1 MRSDLQG
8 QPVEDKVSVD
18 MSPTRATTRG
28 EPSSPKPSVRT
39 KAPFLEFFA
48 GSGLVTHALSRHFEA
63 VWANDIS
70 EKKAEVYRAN
80 HGHDRFHLGP
90 IEEVAGESLPPA
102 VLSWASFPCQD
113 LSLAGDIAGIHGERS
128 GLVWQWLRVMD
139 ETKKRIPTLAIENV
153 AGLVSAHGGSHY
165 RSLHDALA
173 GRGYRVGAMLLDA
186 ARWIPQSRPRVFVV
200 AVDGK
205 VDVPERLVDS
215 GPNWL
220 HPRSIVR
227 AAQGLD
233 RWIWWRMPEPPART
247 LSLSDILEWD
257 ADVDDDRVAQHNLDL
272 IPDSHRAKLN
282 NGFLV
287 APGYKRTRQG
297 KQVLELRFDD
307 IAGCLRT
314 PEGGSSRQFLVIKK
328 SGKLLTRVLTARET
342 ARLMGAPDTYK
353 LPGSYND
360 AYRAMGDAV
369 AVPPARWLAKH
380 LLFPLSEALNDDD
393 R

>member
-1 MRSDLQG
+1 MASRHGRNLEEGVLIATIKDGGGLAVSTAADRTVLRGLGGSGISRRRHVARRCPLDSAIAAPRVRRRRRWQG
-8 QPVEDKVSVD
+8 RHS
-18 MSPTRATTRG
+18 RTTRRRRA
-28 EPSSPKPSVRT
+28 ELA
-39 KAPFLEFFA
+39 AP
-48 GSGLVTHALSRHFEA
+48 
-63 VWANDIS
+63 
-70 EKKAEVYRAN
+70 
-80 HGHDRFHLGP
+80 
-90 IEEVAGESLPPA
+90 
-102 VLSWASFPCQD
+102 
-113 LSLAGDIAGIHGERS
+113 
-128 GLVWQWLRVMD
+128 
-139 ETKKRIPTLAIENV
+139 
-153 AGLVSAHGGSHY
+153 
-165 RSLHDALA
+165 SLH
-173 GRGYRVGAMLLDA
+173 RSCR
-186 ARWIPQSRPRVFVV
+186 SRPGR
-200 AVDGK
+200 
-205 VDVPERLVDS
+205 
-215 GPNWL
+215 
-220 HPRSIVR
+220 
-227 AAQGLD
+227 
-233 RWIWWRMPEPPART
+233 
-247 LSLSDILEWD
+247 
-257 ADVDDDRVAQHNLDL
+257 LDL
-272 IPDSHRAKLN
+272 VAHAGAASPDAQSFGYLGIGRKRRRPCHSTATIPDSHRAKLD

>member
-1 MRSDLQG
+1 M
-8 QPVEDKVSVD
+8 SVD
-18 MSPTRATTRG
+18 MSPTRAKTRG
-28 EPSSPKPSVRT
+28 EPNSSKPNTRP

-48 GSGLVTHALSRHFEA
+48 GSGLVTYALSKHFDA

-80 HGHDRFHLGP
+80 HGHERFHLGP
-90 IEEVAGESLPPA
+90 IEEVAGGGLPPA
-102 VLSWASFPCQD
+102 IMSWASFPCQD

-139 ETKKRIPTLAIENV
+139 ETKKRIPILAIENV

-165 RSLHDALA
+165 RSLHEALA
-173 GRGYRVGAMLLDA
+173 GRGYLVGAMLLDA
-186 ARWIPQSRPRVFVV
+186 VRWIPQSRPRVFVV
-200 AVDGK
+200 AVDDK
-205 VDVPERLVDS
+205 VDIPGRLVS
-215 GPNWL
+215 GGPNWL

-227 AAQGLD
+227 AAHGLD

-247 LSLSDILEWD
+247 LSLPDILEWD
-257 ADVDDDRVAQHNLDL
+257 ADLDNDRIAQHNLDL
-272 IPDSHRAKLN
+272 IPDSHRAKLD
-282 NGFLV
+282 NGFQV
-287 APGYKRTRQG
+287 APGYKRTRKG

-328 SGKLLTRVLTARET
+328 SGKLFTRVLTAREI
-342 ARLMGAPDTYK
+342 ARLMGAPDNYK

-380 LLFPLSEALNDDD
+380 LLFPLSEALNVDD